1 MTLPTDVPSSHDL
14 MSNPAGLLRWYIDAG
29 VDEAIGNQ
37 AVDRFTAVRTPQLA
51 SHLAA
56 DSQAAGPPT
65 APRTPVPARAASP
78 QSAPLSDGA
87 AAHAAQG
94 ARTVDELKAAV
105 EAYTGCGLKQ
115 FASRTVFADG
125 NPCAPVMFI
134 GEAPGAD
141 EDRQGLP
148 FVGESGKLLDRML
161 ASVGLS
167 RADNA
172 YITNVVFWRP
182 PGNRLPNDEEI
193 ASCLPFVTRHIE
205 LVDPAVL
212 VFVGG
217 LAAKT
222 LLANPV
228 GITKLRGRWYDY
240 ETPGLARPVPAMA
253 LFHPAY
259 LLRSPQQKRYAW
271 RDLLAIKQKLRGGPD
286 APPQD

>member
-1 MTLPTDVPSSHDL
+1 MNNAADSFASD
-14 MSNPAGLLRWYIDAG
+14 PAALLRWYADAG
-29 VDEAIGNQ
+29 VDEAVADQTIN
-37 AVDRFTAVRTPQLA
+37 RFTAVARAPVAMPAPPQTAATPPTPPAPRMERAAPA
-51 SHLAA
+51 SYGETGGDASATHLA
-56 DSQAAGPPT
+56 QAAT
-65 APRTPVPARAASP
+65 
-78 QSAPLSDGA
+78 
-87 AAHAAQG
+87 
-94 ARTVDELKAAV
+94 TVAELRAAV

-125 NPCAPVMFI
+125 NPKARVMFV

-148 FVGESGKLLDRML
+148 FVGVSGQLLDKML
-161 ASVGLS
+161 ASIGLD
-167 RADNA
+167 RATNA

-182 PGNRLPNDEEI
+182 PGNRAPTDEEI

-222 LLANPV
+222 LLAKPL
-228 GITKLRGRWYDY
+228 GITKLRGHWYEY
-240 ETPGLARPVPAMA
+240 ETPGLSRPVPCTP

-259 LLRSPQQKRYAW
+259 LLRSPQQKRMAW
-271 RDLLAIKQKLRGGPD
+271 RDLLTIKHKLD
-286 APPQD
+286 ESAPA

>member
-1 MTLPTDVPSSHDL
+1 MNTRADHLASD
-14 MSNPAGLLRWYIDAG
+14 PAALLRWYVDAG
-29 VDEAIGNQ
+29 VDETIGD
-37 AVDRFTAVRTPQLA
+37 APIDRFKAPVKAAPAPSPPSVAPA
-51 SHLAA
+51 SEHRSVAPAPALPASPSLSDAGAAHLA
-56 DSQAAGPPT
+56 QAA
-65 APRTPVPARAASP
+65 
-78 QSAPLSDGA
+78 QS
-87 AAHAAQG
+87 
-94 ARTVDELKAAV
+94 VEELKAAV

-125 NPCAPVMFI
+125 NPKARVMFI

-148 FVGESGKLLDRML
+148 FVGVSGQLLDRML

-167 RADNA
+167 RTDNA

-182 PGNRLPNDEEI
+182 PGNRAPTDEEI
-193 ASCLPFVTRHIE
+193 AACLPFVTRHIE

-217 LAAKT
+217 LSAKT
-222 LLANPV
+222 LLAKPL

-240 ETPGLARPVPAMA
+240 ESPGLSRPVPSMA

-259 LLRSPQQKRYAW
+259 LLRSPQQKRFAW
-271 RDLLAIKQKLRGGPD
+271 RDLLAIRQKLD
-286 APPQD
+286 ESAPL